1 MVEEE
6 LEEVPCSYP
15 RNEMIIHPAN
25 IVNIVN
31 QVIEK
36 FNADQNL
43 QEFSVLVSAVNSG
56 EGEAMW
62 IAGATTKLLKAAKV
76 PLEVGLKVK
85 PEWYHTKSVSIES
98 KKQYIVFSRLPGAG
112 F

>member
-1 MVEEE
+1 MVEDGP
-6 LEEVPCSYP
+6 LYYP
-15 RNEMIIHPAN
+15 GNEMIIHPAN

-36 FNADQNL
+36 FNVDRNL

-62 IAGATTKLLKAAKV
+62 IAGATNELIKAAKV
-76 PLEVGLKVK
+76 PLEVGLKIE
-85 PEWYHTKSVSIES
+85 PEWYHTKCVSIES
-98 KKQYIVFSRLPGAG
+98 KKQFIIFIRISGAA